1 MAALAG
7 SNLITQACGT
17 QASLMGTAL
26 ESYLID
32 NDMAGVVLRSIHK
45 PEFDRKA
52 VCLDIIDRVVRSE
65 GHFLGDPETYN
76 RMRSDY
82 LYPQISNRDSI
93 EKWESEGK
101 KSVYDLAKLRVKE
114 ILSTDDS
121 NYISKDADEKIR
133 ALFEIHLN

>member
-1 MAALAG
+1 M
-7 SNLITQACGT
+7 
-17 QASLMGTAL
+17 
-26 ESYLID
+26 
-32 NDMAGVVLRSIHK
+32 
-45 PEFDRKA
+45 
-52 VCLDIIDRVVRSE
+52 
-65 GHFLGDPETYN
+65 GDPETYS

-101 KSVYDLAKLRVKE
+101 KSVYDIAKLRVKE